1 VPPTARAAVARTA
14 PGPCGAAGAPSVS
27 AANGSAAS
35 AAPRNCTAVTATG
48 SRPRS
53 SRPWATVNVAD
64 SSSDTSTRPSPR
76 AVAPPPRP
84 PATRPTPASD
94 TANPAQATGRAT
106 VRCQSAAMTATST
119 GTAPMSSAAWV
130 TLVRVM
136 PAFCTTTDPPYPSAP
151 DASTRGVQA
160 ARTPRR
166 RAAAASIAA
175 ARPNR
180 ANVSQPGGSHP
191 SASFDSGTVVPH
203 SSPAATSAAIAR
215 RRLVFMPPWS
225 PPRGG

>member
-1 VPPTARAAVARTA
+1 MARTA
-14 PGPCGAAGAPSVS
+14 PGWWGAAGAPS
-27 AANGSAAS
+27 AIAENGSTAR

-53 SRPWATVNVAD
+53 SRPCATVNVAD
-64 SSSDTSTRPSPR
+64 SSSDASTRPSPA

-84 PATRPTPASD
+84 PVTRPTPASD

-106 VRCQSAAMTATST
+106 ACCQSAAMTATIT

-136 PAFCTTTDPPYPSAP
+136 PAFCTTTDPPYPNAP

-166 RAAAASIAA
+166 EATASSTAA
-175 ARPNR
+175 ARPKR
-180 ANVSQPGGSHP
+180 AKASQPGGSH
-191 SASFDSGTVVPH
+191 SRASLDSGTVVPH
-203 SSPAATSAAIAR
+203 SSPAAVSAAIAR
-215 RRLVFMPPWS
+215 RRLVVMPHG
-225 PPRGG
+225 RAG